1 MKRKVKILAS
11 SANLPYFLFAS
22 AVLVFPPF
30 LVYLASN
37 LGSGSIFF
45 LGLAMV
51 AFILLL
57 FGVTIVLYRRS
68 LLVRRELQAFKFA
81 VENSDNT
88 VVITDPK
95 RRIIY
100 ANDVFEKT
108 TGYSPKEALGQN
120 PNILK
125 SGKHNPVFYAQMNA
139 VLDRGEKWQG
149 EFINK
154 RKDGSI
160 YYEKASI
167 VPVLIDGKLT
177 NYLAIKLD
185 ITRYVEQSLRLRES
199 AAVFDH
205 IEEAIVITD
214 AYNRIRSVN
223 RAFETMYGYT
233 LEDIAGKNPS
243 ILRAK
248 KADKLFYEGMWQ
260 QLIENK
266 LWRGKIHNRRKN
278 GQEVVLWMT
287 IKAVTDE
294 EGAIVSYIAIQTDIK
309 EMLQM
314 QERASYLA
322 RHDQLTSL
330 FNRLGFEEQFESMSK
345 LSKRNGSMFGV
356 MFIDLDHFKAIND
369 TLGHDV
375 GDSVLLEAGKRI
387 AKTLRE
393 IDVLA
398 RFGGDEFV
406 ILVGFIKAEAEVAL
420 IARRILKV
428 FEEKILVQNH
438 SLKVTPS
445 IGISFYP
452 NDGEEYNVLIKKA
465 DSAMYEAKK
474 AGKNTFCFY
483 NTPLHVNSTSTF

>member
-1 MKRKVKILAS
+1 MKNKS
-11 SANLPYFLFAS
+11 NNANLPCFLLTLSTLLSFAFLFYMYT
-22 AVLVFPPF
+22 AVGMGNLFILTCSV
-30 LVYLASN
+30 
-37 LGSGSIFF
+37 LGS
-45 LGLAMV
+45 
-51 AFILLL
+51 ILLA
-57 FGVTIVLYRRS
+57 FGLTLTKYRRS
-68 LLVRRELQAFKFA
+68 LTLRRELQAFKYA

-88 VVITDPK
+88 VVITDPN
-95 RRIIY
+95 RHIIY
-100 ANDVFEKT
+100 ANDVFQKT
-108 TGYSPKEALGQN
+108 TGYTLKEAFGQN

-125 SGKHNPVFYAQMNA
+125 SGKHDPAFYAQMNA
-139 VLDRGEKWQG
+139 VLDRGERWQG

-154 RKDGSI
+154 RKDGTI

-167 VPVLIDGKLT
+167 VPVFIDGKLT

-185 ITRYVEQSLRLRES
+185 ITNYIEQSLRLKES

-214 AYNRIRSVN
+214 GENRIRSVN
-223 RAFETMYGYT
+223 RAFVTMYGYN
-233 LEDIAGKNPS
+233 LEDVAGKNPS

-248 KADKLFYEGMWQ
+248 KADKLFYESMWQ
-260 QLIENK
+260 QLIEHK

-294 EGAIVSYIAIQTDIK
+294 KGEIVSYIAIQTDIK
-309 EMLQM
+309 EMIQM
-314 QERASYLA
+314 QEHASYLA
-322 RHDQLTSL
+322 RHDQLTGL
-330 FNRLGFEEQFESMSK
+330 ANRLNFEEQFESMAK

-375 GDSVLLEAGKRI
+375 GDSVLVEAGKRI

-406 ILVGFIKAEAEVAL
+406 ILVGFIKAEAEAAL

-428 FEEKILVQNH
+428 FEEKITIQNH
-438 SLKVTPS
+438 ALRVTPS

-452 NDGEEYNVLIKKA
+452 EDGEEYSTLIKKA
-465 DSAMYEAKK
+465 DLAMYEAKK
-474 AGKNTFCFY
+474 SGKNTFCFY
-483 NTPLHVNSTSTF
+483 ESVATPLDMAATF

>member
-1 MKRKVKILAS
+1 
-11 SANLPYFLFAS
+11 
-22 AVLVFPPF
+22 
-30 LVYLASN
+30 
-37 LGSGSIFF
+37 
-45 LGLAMV
+45 
-51 AFILLL
+51 
-57 FGVTIVLYRRS
+57 
-68 LLVRRELQAFKFA
+68 
-81 VENSDNT
+81 
-88 VVITDPK
+88 
-95 RRIIY
+95 
-100 ANDVFEKT
+100 
-108 TGYSPKEALGQN
+108 
-120 PNILK
+120 
-125 SGKHNPVFYAQMNA
+125 
-139 VLDRGEKWQG
+139 
-149 EFINK
+149 
-154 RKDGSI
+154 
-160 YYEKASI
+160 
-167 VPVLIDGKLT
+167 
-177 NYLAIKLD
+177 
-185 ITRYVEQSLRLRES
+185 
-199 AAVFDH
+199 
-205 IEEAIVITD
+205 
-214 AYNRIRSVN
+214 
-223 RAFETMYGYT
+223 
-233 LEDIAGKNPS
+233 
-243 ILRAK
+243 
-248 KADKLFYEGMWQ
+248 
-260 QLIENK
+260 
-266 LWRGKIHNRRKN
+266 
-278 GQEVVLWMT
+278 MT

-322 RHDQLTSL
+322 RHDQLTGLS
-330 FNRLGFEEQFESMSK
+330 NRLGFEEQFESMSK

-375 GDSVLLEAGKRI
+375 GDSVLVEAGKRI

>member
-1 MKRKVKILAS
+1 MKNTLK
-11 SANLPYFLFAS
+11 SAHLPYVLLLLSALFS
-22 AVLVFPPF
+22 SIF
-30 LVYLASN
+30 LVYMYTVV
-37 LGSGSIFF
+37 
-45 LGLAMV
+45 GLEKPFMLTC
-51 AFILLL
+51 ILLVGVFFA
-57 FGVTIVLYRRS
+57 FGYAVLKYHHS
-68 LLVRRELQAFKFA
+68 LMLRRELQAFKFA
-81 VENSDNT
+81 VENSNNT

-95 RRIIY
+95 RHIIY

-108 TGYSPKEALGQN
+108 TGYTSKEALGQN

-125 SGKHNPVFYAQMNA
+125 SGKHDPDFYAHMNA

-167 VPVLIDGKLT
+167 VPVFIDGKLT

-214 AYNRIRSVN
+214 GNSRIRSVN
-223 RAFETMYGYT
+223 RAFTAMYGYT

-248 KADKLFYEGMWQ
+248 KADKLFYESMWQ
-260 QLIENK
+260 ALVENK

-294 EGAIVSYIAIQTDIK
+294 EGRIVSYIAIQTDIK

-322 RHDQLTSL
+322 RHDQLTGLS
-330 FNRLGFEEQFESMSK
+330 NRLGFEEQFESMAK

-369 TLGHDV
+369 TLGHDA
-375 GDSVLLEAGKRI
+375 GDGVLVEAGKRI

-406 ILVGFIKAEAEVAL
+406 ILVGFIRAEAEAAL

-428 FEEKILVQNH
+428 FEEKITFKNH
-438 SLKVTPS
+438 ALKVTPS

-474 AGKNTFCFY
+474 SGKNTFCFY
-483 NTPLHVNSTSTF
+483 KPTFSSLE